1 MYNPVDDI
9 TTRCETLGITVTSV
23 LRDARVEWSNFSR
36 WRKGETS
43 PTMTV
48 LNRIDAVLTAK
59 ESETAKIRA

>member
-36 WRKGETS
+36 WRNGETS

-48 LNRIDAVLTAK
+48 LKRIDAVLTEK
-59 ESETAKIRA
+59 ESATAKITA